1 MFDKGV
7 IMIGDVSALDS
18 LIKLYRPS
26 FFNQYTKRSKLTDTN
41 STITIPVQET
51 MGNIA
56 TGQTETKKS
65 VPAPTLPQL
74 LKVLKPMRSRWAGL
88 ADQLDVSRPAAGG
101 EGGDDLTCLGS
112 VLREWMDKKDKG
124 NPDMWREIKE
134 AVTEMEENDV
144 LIGLLAI
151 MENL

>member
-56 TGQTETKKS
+56 TGQTETKKRYI
-65 VPAPTLPQL
+65 VPPTANPI
-74 LKVLKPMRSRWAGL
+74 STE
-88 ADQLDVSRPAAGG
+88 DTPAA
-101 EGGDDLTCLGS
+101 DRIPDAQNPLTQGMYYMY
-112 VLREWMDKKDKG
+112 VPYG
-124 NPDMWREIKE
+124 
-134 AVTEMEENDV
+134 
-144 LIGLLAI
+144 
-151 MENL
+151 